1 MTTFVSEIS
10 VQEGNKMA
18 VRRLFEELGKGN
30 FAILDELVA
39 EDYEQHSILGVPQG
53 REGVR
58 SFFKAFATA
67 FPDLK
72 IEVQQIASEG
82 DRVFLRAI
90 ASGTWRREWRG
101 KAPNGKRFE
110 IAEFDEFRMKD
121 GMMVAHWDALDT
133 GKMARDL
140 GLQPP

>member
-10 VQEGNKMA
+10 VQEGNKVA

-53 REGVR
+53 RAGMR
-58 SFFKAFATA
+58 SFFQAFATS
-67 FPDLK
+67 FPDLR

-90 ASGTWRREWRG
+90 ASGTWRGEWMGR
-101 KAPNGKRFE
+101 APNGKRFE
-110 IAEFDEFRMKD
+110 ISEFDEFRMKD